1 VQQTHVW
8 ARLRATISAAGTNVH
23 DGFLYGH
30 PIRVPKAATEGP
42 TCDWRATARAAL
54 ACRWVSTGSDTTVQP
69 GSRGGLPLSWRLLAG
84 ALGVVAIAVVAA
96 LLLGG
101 GGHSTPAGAAKVS
114 VAQGSGKAARPSAGG
129 KSGGVE
135 KLGSSGR
142 SVHAARP
149 GTANTSPGA
158 GAARSPTGAHAKSSA
173 IPSATGGGSP
183 AAASKGV
190 AVAEVRDPEESKS
203 FPLPASVHHA
213 RASTP
218 SVAAEAAVAPGAASD
233 SEIRKEL
240 GEEEKAKA
248 QEQAAQR
255 RVLTPVAGGFSV
267 GGNGTIPI
275 PTDVPEAVQR
285 VVAGGNAIADFPYIW
300 GGGHASF
307 VANGYDC
314 SGSVSYALAAGG
326 LLSAPLVSGDL
337 AHWGEPGPGRWITIY
352 ANDGHTFMDVD
363 GVWFDTAGRS
373 GPYASRW
380 LVSQP
385 SLEGYAVRHPPGL

>member
-1 VQQTHVW
+1 
-8 ARLRATISAAGTNVH
+8 
-23 DGFLYGH
+23 
-30 PIRVPKAATEGP
+30 
-42 TCDWRATARAAL
+42 
-54 ACRWVSTGSDTTVQP
+54 VSTGSDTTVQP

-84 ALGVVAIAVVAA
+84 GFAVVAIAVIAA
-96 LLLGG
+96 LLLSG
-101 GGHSTPAGAAKVS
+101 GGHSAPAGTAKAS
-114 VAQGSGKAARPSAGG
+114 VARAGN
-129 KSGGVE
+129 GVE
-135 KLGSSGR
+135 RRHSSVQRAGQTVR
-142 SVHAARP
+142 ATKP
-149 GTANTSPGA
+149 GTANTGA
-158 GAARSPTGAHAKSSA
+158 ETGATEATHSSTSTHLKGA

-183 AAASKGV
+183 AGASAGSAKSV

-218 SVAAEAAVAPGAASD
+218 SVAAEAAIAPGAASD

-275 PTDVPEAVQR
+275 PTNVPEAVQR

-337 AHWGEPGPGRWITIY
+337 ATWGEPGPGRWITIY
-352 ANDGHTFMDVD
+352 ANAGHTFMDVD

-385 SLEGYAVRHPPGL
+385 PLEGYAVRHPPGL